1 MAQVIAHARSQMAPW
16 QRWAYDNI
24 MTPYSAAYH
33 GVIDPVDP
41 LLSVVAGAGILGK
54 VGSSATAGASTAAEA
69 AIADEFANVGF
80 RSNTSHVFRNDTGHL
95 AEDTV
100 ANRALIQSALDPAN
114 LRTTITL
121 KDGSTLAKYY
131 RALPDGTQAWAFVR
145 NGTEITNGGLN
156 VIPR

>member
-1 MAQVIAHARSQMAPW
+1 MVATGV
-16 QRWAYDNI
+16 
-24 MTPYSAAYH
+24 AANA
-33 GVIDPVDP
+33 V
-41 LLSVVAGAGILGK
+41 
-54 VGSSATAGASTAAEA
+54 
-69 AIADEFANVGF
+69 DEFANVGF
-80 RSNTSHVFRNDTGHL
+80 RSNPAHIFRNATGHL

-100 ANRALIQSALDPAN
+100 ENRALIQSTLDPAN

-131 RALPDGTQAWAFVR
+131 KTLPDGTQAWAELR